1 MIDQPYEH
9 LTLEMISEVL
19 EEPELHP
26 EAAEHL
32 AACDVCSL
40 EHSLMRRTLMALSGL
55 GEMDPPAD
63 EWERVEARLPTK
75 RHVIPMRP
83 LHVFLGWPAQVAAA
97 MILFA
102 GGILAGLTFM
112 GGGPDDAATLVAN
125 GESLPSVGDP
135 VRGGPETRSPFA
147 LAQYYE
153 AVAGLEQL
161 RARRVGFGELLE
173 DPMATG
179 ERLARLDGLIEASR
193 EALASSPTDPAI
205 NNLLFDLI
213 KERDDLSVGLES
225 AVRLAGLDYR

>member
-1 MIDQPYEH
+1 MNDQRYEH

-40 EHSLMRRTLMALSGL
+40 EHSLMRRMLMALSGL

-63 EWERVEARLPTK
+63 EWERVESSLPTK

-83 LHVFLGWPAQVAAA
+83 FHLFRGWPAQVAAA

-112 GGGPDDAATLVAN
+112 GGGPAATLVAN

-147 LAQYYE
+147 LAQYYD

-161 RARRVGFGELLE
+161 RARPVGSGELLE

-179 ERLARLDGLIEASR
+179 ERLARLDALIEASR

-225 AVRLAGLDYR
+225 AVRLIGLDYR

>member
-1 MIDQPYEH
+1 MIDQRYEH
-9 LTLEMISEVL
+9 LTLEMISDVL

-40 EHSLMRRTLMALSGL
+40 EHSLMRRMLMALSGL
-55 GEMDPPAD
+55 GEMDPPAG
-63 EWERVEARLPTK
+63 EWEGVESRLPTK

-83 LHVFLGWPAQVAAA
+83 PRLFLGWPAQVAAA

-112 GGGPDDAATLVAN
+112 GGGPDDAATLVAT
-125 GESLPSVGDP
+125 GESIPSVGDP
-135 VRGGPETRSPFA
+135 VLGGPETPSPFA
-147 LAQYYE
+147 LAQYYD

-161 RARRVGFGELLE
+161 RARPVRSAELLE
-173 DPMATG
+173 DPIATT
-179 ERLARLDGLIEASR
+179 ERLARLDALIEASR

-213 KERDDLSVGLES
+213 KEQDDLSVGLES

>member
-1 MIDQPYEH
+1 MIDQRYEH
-9 LTLEMISEVL
+9 LTLEMISKVL

-26 EAAEHL
+26 EAAVHL

-40 EHSLMRRTLMALSGL
+40 EHSLMRRMLMALSGL

-63 EWERVEARLPTK
+63 EWERVESRLPTK

-83 LHVFLGWPAQVAAA
+83 VRVFLGWPAQVAAA

-112 GGGPDDAATLVAN
+112 GGGPEDAATLVAT
-125 GESLPSVGDP
+125 GEPLPRVGDP
-135 VRGGPETRSPFA
+135 VPGGPETRSPFA
-147 LAQYYE
+147 LAQYYD

-161 RARRVGFGELLE
+161 RARPGGFGVLLE
-173 DPMATG
+173 DPMATT
-179 ERLARLDGLIEASR
+179 ERLVRLDGLIEASR
-193 EALASSPTDPAI
+193 EALANSPTDPAV

-225 AVRLAGLDYR
+225 AVHLAGLDYR

>member
-1 MIDQPYEH
+1 MNDQRYEH

-40 EHSLMRRTLMALSGL
+40 EHSSMRRMLMALSGL

-63 EWERVEARLPTK
+63 EWERVESRLPTK
-75 RHVIPMRP
+75 RRVIPMWP
-83 LHVFLGWPAQVAAA
+83 LHVFAGWPAQVAAA
-97 MILFA
+97 MIVFA

-112 GGGPDDAATLVAN
+112 GGGPDDDATAVAN
-125 GESLPSVGDP
+125 GESLPTTGDP
-135 VRGGPETRSPFA
+135 VRGGPETRSPLA
-147 LAQYYE
+147 LAQYYD

-161 RARRVGFGELLE
+161 RTRPVGSGELLE
-173 DPMATG
+173 DPMATA
-179 ERLARLDGLIEASR
+179 ERLARLDALIEASR
-193 EALASSPTDPAI
+193 EALANSPTDPAI

-225 AVRLAGLDYR
+225 AVRLIGLDYR